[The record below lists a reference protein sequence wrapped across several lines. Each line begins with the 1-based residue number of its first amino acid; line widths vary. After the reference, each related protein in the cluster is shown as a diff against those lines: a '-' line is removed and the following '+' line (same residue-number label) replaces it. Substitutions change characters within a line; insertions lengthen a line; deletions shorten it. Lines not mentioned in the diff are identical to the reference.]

1 MSGYNRV
8 VVMGNLTRDPELK
21 SISGDTSVAVM
32 GLAINDNYRSRDGKE
47 VDQTCFVEVEAWGK
61 QAETCAEYL
70 AKGSPALIEGK
81 LQLDQWESKDGEPR
95 SRIKIRADQVKFLGK
110 PRNAGSNGGSN
121 NGSRRQ
127 NQEPEHLHA

>member
-32 GLAINDNYRSRDGKE
+32 GLAINDTYRSRDGKE
-47 VDQTCFVEVEAWGK
+47 IDRTCFVEVEAWGK
-61 QAETCAEYL
+61 QGETCAEYL

-81 LQLDQWESKDGEPR
+81 LQLDQWESKEGEQR

-110 PRNAGSNGGSN
+110 PRNADSNGGSN

-127 NQEPEHLHA
+127 NREPEHLHA